1 MTVTKRQWRVL
12 EPVEPDDAAGAPREL
27 LRSPGTFALR
37 VRGDSMAAEQ
47 LRDGDLIL
55 ARSAPAARDGDTV
68 VALVRGEPSVRQY
81 HRRDGKVVLRS
92 AGEGLAPI
100 VAAEEEVEIRGVVVA
115 VVRKY

>member
-1 MTVTKRQWRVL
+1 MTVTESERRVL
-12 EPVEPDDAAGAPREL
+12 EPVELDDASGAPKEL

-55 ARSAPAARDGDTV
+55 VRSTPAARDGDTV
-68 VALVRGEPSVRQY
+68 VALVRGEPAVRQY
-81 HRRDGKVVLRS
+81 HRRDGRVVLRS
-92 AGEGLAPI
+92 ADEQLAPI
-100 VAAEEEVEIRGVVVA
+100 VAAEEETEVRGVVVA

>member
-1 MTVTKRQWRVL
+1 MTVTGREGRVF
-12 EPVEPDDAAGAPREL
+12 EPVEPDAAAGVPGEL

-47 LRDGDLIL
+47 IRDGDLVL
-55 ARSAPAARDGDTV
+55 ARSTPAARDGDTV
-68 VALVRGEPSVRQY
+68 VAVVRGEPSVRQY

-92 AGEGLAPI
+92 ADEGLAPI
-100 VAAEEEVEIRGVVVA
+100 VAAEEEVEVRGVVVA

>member
-1 MTVTKRQWRVL
+1 MTITGRQRQVL
-12 EPVEPDDAAGAPREL
+12 EPVEPDAASGAPGEL

-37 VRGDSMAAEQ
+37 VRGDSMAGEQ
-47 LRDGDLIL
+47 LRDGDLVL
-55 ARSAPAARDGDTV
+55 ARSTPAARDGDTV

-81 HRRDGKVVLRS
+81 HCGDGKVVLRS
-92 AGEGLAPI
+92 ADEELAPI

>member
-1 MTVTKRQWRVL
+1 MTVAKRQGRVL
-12 EPVEPDDAAGAPREL
+12 EPVEPDDAPGAPREL

-47 LRDGDLIL
+47 LRDGDLVL
-55 ARSAPAARDGDTV
+55 ARSTPAARDGDTV

-92 AGEGLAPI
+92 ADEELAPI

>member
-1 MTVTKRQWRVL
+1 MTAARRPWRIL
-12 EPVEPDDAAGAPREL
+12 EPVEPDDAAGAPGEL
-27 LRSPGTFALR
+27 LRSPDTFALR

-47 LRDGDLIL
+47 LRDGALVL
-55 ARSAPAARDGDTV
+55 ARSTPAARDGDTV
-68 VALVRGEPSVRQY
+68 VALIGGEPAVRHY

-92 AGEGLAPI
+92 ADEELAPV

>member
-1 MTVTKRQWRVL
+1 M
-12 EPVEPDDAAGAPREL
+12 VE
-27 LRSPGTFALR
+27 
-37 VRGDSMAAEQ
+37 EQ

-55 ARSAPAARDGDTV
+55 ARSTPAARDGDTV

-92 AGEGLAPI
+92 ADEGLVPI
-100 VAAEEEVEIRGVVVA
+100 VAEDEEVEICGVVVA